1 VNNIFDFN
9 ENDLRSNQR
18 GLISPRQKE
27 WLGMTARGIRSCSW
41 TSALVAVFF
50 LFLGLGI
57 TLALYLQNE
66 RSRAALFSNPMNLT
80 VFPAT
85 ALLVLGILAVSI
97 LLARRQAN
105 KLVGAQLQYVE
116 GNARLDQDASAKG
129 GTAYFVYIGK
139 KKFMFGEDMSRVFKD
154 EERYRV
160 YYCKSG
166 IYEFVMS
173 FAPMNK

>member
-1 VNNIFDFN
+1 
-9 ENDLRSNQR
+9 
-18 GLISPRQKE
+18 
-27 WLGMTARGIRSCSW
+27 MTARGIRSCSW

-66 RSRAALFSNPMNLT
+66 RSRAALFSNPMNLI

-85 ALLVLGILAVSI
+85 ILVVMVILAFSI

-105 KLVGAQLQYVE
+105 RLVGAPLQSVE
-116 GNARLDQDASAKG
+116 GKIRLDEDASPKG
-129 GTAYFVYIGK
+129 GTAYLVYIGK
-139 KKFMFGEDMSRVFKD
+139 MKFTFGEDMSRIFK
-154 EERYRV
+154 EGEKYKV

-166 IYEFVMS
+166 VYEFVMS
-173 FAPMNK
+173 YEQIKELGM